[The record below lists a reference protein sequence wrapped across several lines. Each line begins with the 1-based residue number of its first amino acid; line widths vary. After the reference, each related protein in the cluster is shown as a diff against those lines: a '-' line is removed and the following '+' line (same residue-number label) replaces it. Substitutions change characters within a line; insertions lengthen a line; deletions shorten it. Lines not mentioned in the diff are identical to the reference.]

1 MSKRTPGGA
10 NLRERKAEKDRYL
23 AQRARHRQRL
33 ANKLAVLEKT
43 QQEENKNGSNS

>member
-10 NLRERKAEKDRYL
+10 NLHERKAAKDRYL

-33 ANKLAVLEKT
+33 ANKFGVLENT
-43 QQEENKNGSNS
+43 EQEEN